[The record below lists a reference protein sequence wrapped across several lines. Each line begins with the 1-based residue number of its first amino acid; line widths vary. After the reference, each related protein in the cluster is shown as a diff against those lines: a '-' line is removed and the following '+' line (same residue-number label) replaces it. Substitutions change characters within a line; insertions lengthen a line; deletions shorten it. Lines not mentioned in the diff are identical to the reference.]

1 MLAGDAVPHEKDGP
15 NAILARLRQ
24 TPLEARRARLI
35 RFIESQV
42 LEIVRWDESRRGE
55 LGAGFIAIGMD
66 SLMAVDLQFRLQ
78 KALNFAL
85 PDGEGFELDSVEEL
99 ADLILRAHLVLD

>member
-1 MLAGDAVPHEKDGP
+1 MIIGDAAPHENDGP
-15 NAILARLRQ
+15 KVILARLRES
-24 TPLEARRARLI
+24 PLESRRPRLI
-35 RFIESQV
+35 RFIEAQLLEV
-42 LEIVRWDESRRGE
+42 LRWDESRRRE

-78 KALNFAL
+78 TALNFAL